1 MISRLRLRDGERA
14 VTDYDGKASGIE
26 RKTPTHGVKKHDR
39 GRRGFLLSGDNCDL
53 MNFAAPAVSSPLL
66 APDPFAPE
74 GVDFQPV
81 SDQLIVARVITAA
94 VFTLVCTVAL
104 LALALLANPWW
115 WLGVGVSLLLLGWEI
130 WLARR
135 QVRALGY
142 AERADDLLIRRG
154 IFFRSIV
161 VVPYGRM
168 QYVDVTAGP
177 LQRAL
182 GIATVRLHTAAAQ
195 TDATIPGLV
204 PAAADALRD
213 RLTERGQA
221 RLQGL

>member
-1 MISRLRLRDGERA
+1 MALETTQQTTSPQPVATQSSRHP
-14 VTDYDGKASGIE
+14 VPYKAMTLHQILPA
-26 RKTPTHGVKKHDR
+26 PT
-39 GRRGFLLSGDNCDL
+39 L
-53 MNFAAPAVSSPLL
+53 
-66 APDPFAPE
+66 DPFAPP
-74 GVDFQPV
+74 GVVFQPV
-81 SDQLIVARVITAA
+81 SDQLIVARVLTAA
-94 VFTLVCTVAL
+94 VFTLLCAATL
-104 LALALLANPWW
+104 LALALTLNPWW
-115 WLGVGVSLLLLGWEI
+115 WLGVGLLLALLAWEI

-154 IFFRSIV
+154 ILFRSIV

-204 PAAADALRD
+204 PEAADALRD
-213 RLTERGQA
+213 RLTERGQS

>member
-1 MISRLRLRDGERA
+1 MTFEAPTPVA
-14 VTDYDGKASGIE
+14 V
-26 RKTPTHGVKKHDR
+26 
-39 GRRGFLLSGDNCDL
+39 
-53 MNFAAPAVSSPLL
+53 AAN
-66 APDPFAPE
+66 PFAPA

-81 SDQLIVARVITAA
+81 SDQLIAARVIVAA
-94 VFTLVCTVAL
+94 IFSVLCAAAFAAAALVIS
-104 LALALLANPWW
+104 PWW
-115 WLGVGVSLLLLGWEI
+115 WLVVAVTLAALVWEI

-154 IFFRSIV
+154 ILFRSIV